1 MDKIFDIYT
10 DYLQVN
16 SGQATATGLSKIL
29 DNKISHDQIT
39 YMLNHITY
47 IPSIYNSIKTI

>member
-16 SGQATATGLSKIL
+16 SGQATAIGLSKIL
-29 DNKISHDQIT
+29 DNKIDIFHNLKRI
-39 YMLNHITY
+39 H
-47 IPSIYNSIKTI
+47 K